1 MAVTLSTDEVARY
14 ARHVVLPEVGGPGQL
29 RLKRA
34 HVAVVGAGGI
44 GSPALQYLAG
54 AGFGRITVIDDD
66 RIDTSNLHRQ
76 TLFSGDERGQAK
88 AARAVE
94 AIGRINPHVEAH
106 AAVERIDASNA
117 DGLLDGADVVI
128 DGSDNFATRLAVA
141 DAALAR
147 RVPLVSAAVSRFEG
161 QVAVFRGWEANKPC
175 YRCFVGDDPARE
187 GLTCA
192 EEGVLGPVTGILGSM
207 AALEAIRA
215 VAPFGDDSAGT
226 LLLVDLLA
234 LRFRTLRLPKDPGC
248 RACGGAGVRAA

>member
-1 MAVTLSTDEVARY
+1 MTLSPDELARY
-14 ARHVVLPEVGGPGQL
+14 ARHVILPEIGGVGQL
-29 RLKRA
+29 RLRRA
-34 HVAVVGAGGI
+34 QVTVIGAGGI

-54 AGFGRITVIDDD
+54 AGVGRIVVVDDD

-76 TLFSGDERGQAK
+76 TLFSGDERGEAK
-88 AARAVE
+88 AERAVA
-94 AIGRINPHVEAH
+94 AIARINPHVDTRAV
-106 AAVERIDASNA
+106 VERIDPGNA
-117 DGLLDGADVVI
+117 LRLLDGADVVI

-141 DAALAR
+141 DAALELHI
-147 RVPLVSAAVSRFEG
+147 PLMSSAVSRFEG
-161 QVAVFRGWEANKPC
+161 QVAVFRGWERDKPC

-192 EEGVLGPVTGILGSM
+192 EEGVLGPVTGVLGSM

-215 VAPFGDDSAGT
+215 VAPFGEDSAGT

-248 RACGGAGVRAA
+248 LACGSGQQ

>member
-1 MAVTLSTDEVARY
+1 MAVTFSTDEVARY

-88 AARAVE
+88 AVRAVE

-117 DGLLDGADVVI
+117 DRLLDGADVVI

-147 RVPLVSAAVSRFEG
+147 RTPLVSAAVSRFEG
-161 QVAVFRGWEANKPC
+161 QVAVFRGWEADKPC

>member
-1 MAVTLSTDEVARY
+1 VTLSPDELARY
-14 ARHVVLPEVGGPGQL
+14 ARHVILPEIGGVGQL
-29 RLKRA
+29 RLRRA
-34 HVAVVGAGGI
+34 QVTVIGAGGI

-54 AGFGRITVIDDD
+54 AGVGRIVVVDDD

-76 TLFSGDERGQAK
+76 TLFSGDERGEAK
-88 AARAVE
+88 AERAVA
-94 AIGRINPHVEAH
+94 AIARINPHVKAR
-106 AAVERIDASNA
+106 AVVERIDADNA
-117 DGLLDGADVVI
+117 LRLLDGTDVVI

-141 DAALAR
+141 DAALELHI
-147 RVPLVSAAVSRFEG
+147 PLMSSAVSRFEG
-161 QVAVFRGWEANKPC
+161 QVAVFRGWERDKPC

-192 EEGVLGPVTGILGSM
+192 EEGVLGPVTGVLGSM

-215 VAPFGDDSAGT
+215 VAPFGEDSAGT

-248 RACGGAGVRAA
+248 LACGSGQQ